1 MLVTIR
7 TILGIICLV
16 LCMLDICFLI
26 KIRRTMK
33 MESLT
38 KEDILLKDSLTY
50 KELMKSAGAQMM
62 WTWKRY
68 YLRFWLGICR
78 TSLAVSALRIMR
90 YCLKSIKVCGELPK

>member
-16 LCMLDICFLI
+16 LCVLDICFSI

-50 KELMKSAGAQMM
+50 KELMKSRKLFGA
-62 WTWKRY
+62 
-68 YLRFWLGICR
+68 IAI
-78 TSLAVSALRIMR
+78 LAFVVIILSWF
-90 YCLKSIKVCGELPK
+90 